1 MRKLV
6 FVALVVVL
14 TLTLSSPAWAADDGN
29 TQFKLSSATLYY
41 PNDAYY
47 AVNTSGTG
55 NIKAIR
61 CSGIGTS
68 QFTVQIK
75 INGGTTQSF
84 GNFGDQG
91 ADSGWVP
98 MNLRFTSSVSVELV
112 NGTQY
117 QSNGLTCTVSWGLD

>member
-1 MRKLV
+1 MKTTLKLLLFAMTV
-6 FVALVVVL
+6 MF
-14 TLTLSSPAWAADDGN
+14 TPAIYAADDGN
-29 TQFKLSSATLYY
+29 TQFKLSSASIYY

-47 AVNTSGTG
+47 IVNTTGTG
-55 NIKAIR
+55 NVKGIR

-75 INGGTTQSF
+75 INGGTTQTF

-98 MNLRFTSSVSVELV
+98 MNLRFTSSVSIELV
-112 NGTQY
+112 NATQY
-117 QSNGLTCTVSWGLD
+117 NTVSCTASWGLD